1 MAKYSYSDLS
11 EMTVVD
17 LRELCMD
24 LEIRGMSKKPKAI
37 IIDSIMEVAGS
48 KAKTK
53 TSRLSS
59 EISSLQSDLTSLKS
73 GGKISNTITVS
84 CGASRGDFAVVGKTV
99 GAVGEFLREVLNVD
113 RMSSG
118 VVNGNQV
125 EDSYTLQNYDILEF
139 VKPAGSKG

>member
-1 MAKYSYSDLS
+1 MAKKYSYSELS

-17 LRELCMD
+17 LRELCYD

-37 IIDSIMEVAGS
+37 IIDSIMEIAGS
-48 KAKTK
+48 KAR
-53 TSRLSS
+53 TSKGSS

-118 VVNGNQV
+118 VVNGKQV